1 MVLYIFGRAVCLVP
15 AQVFARLTLTLTRIR
30 TLTLS
35 MVPAQVQSL
44 EPFPTRA
51 ASAAGLAG
59 AMRMA
64 TVSLVAIFA

>member
-1 MVLYIFGRAVCLVP
+1 
-15 AQVFARLTLTLTRIR
+15 
-30 TLTLS
+30 